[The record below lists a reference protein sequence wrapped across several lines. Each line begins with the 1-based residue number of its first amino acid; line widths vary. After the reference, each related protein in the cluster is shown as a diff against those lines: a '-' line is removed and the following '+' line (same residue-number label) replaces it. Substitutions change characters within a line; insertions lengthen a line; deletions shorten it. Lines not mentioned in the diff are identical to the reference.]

1 VAGKR
6 RRWARWATGSS
17 FLLLVAAV
25 VSLVQVYPTLIN
37 TFDPESN
44 YVVKMGPGEEGTFTV
59 DEATVLT
66 ALRVS
71 DGDALEADL
80 RLSDQSGSEIGGRAP
95 GFLDSDRPGSDSE
108 TFYVPVRIFDG
119 VGPGTYTL
127 HNEAEMSQLW
137 LVDDGDLA
145 AQIDGNPWLYM
156 FYIGCCLG
164 LPLGLVGLVLAI
176 MVWSDKRKAPD
187 QYVVIQDGSVILTDV
202 DSIQTMQAREGGML
216 EAGVVD
222 GVPGPFAEDGAS
234 AREASHEE
242 EEQGWKKW
250 DEG

>member
-1 VAGKR
+1 
-6 RRWARWATGSS
+6 
-17 FLLLVAAV
+17 
-25 VSLVQVYPTLIN
+25 
-37 TFDPESN
+37 
-44 YVVKMGPGEEGTFTV
+44 
-59 DEATVLT
+59 
-66 ALRVS
+66 
-71 DGDALEADL
+71 
-80 RLSDQSGSEIGGRAP
+80 
-95 GFLDSDRPGSDSE
+95 
-108 TFYVPVRIFDG
+108 
-119 VGPGTYTL
+119 
-127 HNEAEMSQLW
+127 
-137 LVDDGDLA
+137 
-145 AQIDGNPWLYM
+145 
-156 FYIGCCLG
+156 
-164 LPLGLVGLVLAI
+164 

>member
-1 VAGKR
+1 MTGKR

-17 FLLLVAAV
+17 FLLLVVAV

-44 YVVKMGPGEEGTFTV
+44 YVVKMGPGGEGEFTV
-59 DEATVLT
+59 EEATLLT

-71 DGDALEADL
+71 GGEGPEADL
-80 RLSDQSGSEIGGRAP
+80 RLFDHSGNEIEGRAP

-108 TFYVPVRIFDG
+108 TFYAPVRMFDG
-119 VGPGTYTL
+119 VGPGAYTL
-127 HNEAEMSQLW
+127 HNDAESSQLW

-145 AQIDGNPWLYM
+145 AQIDGNLWLYM

-164 LPLGLVGLVLAI
+164 LPLGLVGLLLVV

-202 DSIQTMQAREGGML
+202 DSIQTMQTREGGML
-216 EAGVVD
+216 DTGVDDGIPAPFVD
-222 GVPGPFAEDGAS
+222 EGAS
-234 AREASHEE
+234 VREEDSEGD
-242 EEQGWKKW
+242 EQGWKKW